1 MYISIYQLINHLITT
16 ARFGGGLFFK
26 SSKITIKLAS
36 KKQRLQQVQGDWT
49 DAEILISF
57 KPGVKFKVFILG
69 QADAYLL
76 MYSLRDKSLIHLQE
90 QFMVLFLNSKMEVIG
105 YRTISMGN
113 ISYCT
118 VDIKLL
124 ASLALHC
131 MASYVIVAHNHPS
144 GCLQPSTT
152 DIRLNRVI
160 RKSLSLINVTLHDHL
175 IITVG
180 GWLSMREK
188 GLL

>member
-1 MYISIYQLINHLITT
+1 M
-16 ARFGGGLFFK
+16 ARRFGDGPILPPKTFK
-26 SSKITIKLAS
+26 LSS
-36 KKQRLQQVQGDWT
+36 KKQRLQQIQGDWT
-49 DAEILISF
+49 AAEIQVSF
-57 KPGVKFKVFILG
+57 KPGVKFNVIIFG
-69 QADAYLL
+69 QADAYMLI
-76 MYSLRDKSLIHLQE
+76 YSLWDKNLIHLQE
-90 QFMVLFLNSKMEVIG
+90 QFMVLFLDTKMQVIG

-113 ISYCT
+113 ISCCS
-118 VDIKLL
+118 VDIRLL

-160 RKSLSLINVTLHDHL
+160 RRSLSLINVALHDHL
-175 IITVG
+175 IITVN

-188 GLL
+188 GLI

>member
-1 MYISIYQLINHLITT
+1 MAGYSSNQ
-16 ARFGGGLFFK
+16 
-26 SSKITIKLAS
+26 SKIIKLAS
-36 KKQRLQQVQGDWT
+36 KKQRLQQIQGDWT
-49 DAEILISF
+49 AAEILISY

-76 MYSLRDKSLIHLQE
+76 MYSLWDKNLILLQE
-90 QFMVLFLNSKMEVIG
+90 QFMALFLNSKMEVIG
-105 YRTISMGN
+105 YRTLYTGN
-113 ISYCT
+113 LRSCS

-144 GCLQPSTT
+144 GCLQPSPN
-152 DIRLNRVI
+152 DVRLNKAI
-160 RKSLSLINVTLHDHL
+160 RKALDVIGVTLHDHL

>member
-1 MYISIYQLINHLITT
+1 LS
-16 ARFGGGLFFK
+16 
-26 SSKITIKLAS
+26 S
-36 KKQRLQQVQGDWT
+36 KKQRLQQLQGDWT
-49 DAEILISF
+49 AAEILITY
-57 KPGVKFKVFILG
+57 KPGVKFNVSVTG
-69 QADAYLL
+69 QADAYMLI
-76 MYSLRDKSLIHLQE
+76 YSLWDKSLIHLQE

-113 ISYCT
+113 ISCCSI
-118 VDIKLL
+118 DIRLL

-131 MASYVIVAHNHPS
+131 MASNVIVAHNHPS
-144 GCLQPSTT
+144 GSLHPSPA
-152 DIRLNRVI
+152 DIRLNRAI
-160 RKSLSLINVTLHDHL
+160 RKALNLISVTLHDHL